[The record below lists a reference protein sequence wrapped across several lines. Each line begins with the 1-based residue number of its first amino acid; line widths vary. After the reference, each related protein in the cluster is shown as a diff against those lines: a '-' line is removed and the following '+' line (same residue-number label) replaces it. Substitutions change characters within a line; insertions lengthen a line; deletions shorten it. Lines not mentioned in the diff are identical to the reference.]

1 MSPEA
6 EKVLTELHTRCGRC
20 NHCGKKSCAGKAS
33 GSSLPSSLT
42 LDDFLAAL
50 NAAFPVST
58 HKPIEAGV

>member
-6 EKVLTELHTRCGRC
+6 EKVLTELHARCGRC
-20 NHCGKKSCAGKAS
+20 KHCGKKSCHGKSS

-50 NAAFPVST
+50 NAAFPAQSPVEV
-58 HKPIEAGV
+58 EA